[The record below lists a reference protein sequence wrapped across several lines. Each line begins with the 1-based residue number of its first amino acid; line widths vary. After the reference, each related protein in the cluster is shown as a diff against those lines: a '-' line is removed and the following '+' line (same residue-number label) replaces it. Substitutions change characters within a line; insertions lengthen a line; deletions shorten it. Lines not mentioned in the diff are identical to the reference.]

1 MVLPSALRLMWMEKM
16 RMHFEARWVQ
26 SARMRNIWQDSQPV
40 PYTIRRTIHIHAPR
54 HFANEEV
61 ASGYSRCEMSAV
73 ESARWLEMTD
83 SKHRK
88 AELLTTTS
96 PRITPC
102 VGLILLTETTVA
114 LALALNRC
122 RQVQEEAKV

>member
-1 MVLPSALRLMWMEKM
+1 VGAVREDAEYLAG
-16 RMHFEARWVQ
+16 Q
-26 SARMRNIWQDSQPV
+26 SAG
-40 PYTIRRTIHIHAPR
+40 TIYHKEDYHIHAPR
-54 HFANEEV
+54 HFTNEEV